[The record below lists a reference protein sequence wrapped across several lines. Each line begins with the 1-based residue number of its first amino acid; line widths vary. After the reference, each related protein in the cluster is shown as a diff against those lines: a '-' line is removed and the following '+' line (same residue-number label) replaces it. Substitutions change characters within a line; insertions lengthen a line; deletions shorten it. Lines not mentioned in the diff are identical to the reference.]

1 MMCRSQSGRTR
12 WGPGGR
18 GKPPNVG
25 VVGRW
30 RDQPTVDD
38 ERVFHDTEREHQVR
52 HRFVLN
58 KCSRGMPDQP
68 KHYPSPTTAGRLPGV
83 VVVGQAENV
92 VVLSNDG
99 AQSGRCTGDS
109 PVPQVSAPLPYGSLL
124 TYGGYSCLSAET
136 GVTCTEVAGSH
147 GFTVNRASFTP
158 R

>member
-1 MMCRSQSGRTR
+1 VMMCRSQSGRTR

-83 VVVGQAENV
+83 VVVGRECGRAQQRWRSV
-92 VVLSNDG
+92 RPLYWRLS
-99 AQSGRCTGDS
+99 RPTGQRAVALRQFADLRRVF
-109 PVPQVSAPLPYGSLL
+109 VPECRDRSDV
-124 TYGGYSCLSAET
+124 
-136 GVTCTEVAGSH
+136 H
-147 GFTVNRASFTP
+147 
-158 R
+158 

>member
-1 MMCRSQSGRTR
+1 VYFTTPSGNIKCAIGSSSTNV
-12 WGPGGR
+12 PVACLINQNTILH
-18 GKPPNVG
+18 PP
-25 VVGRW
+25 RPADCLASW
-30 RDQPTVDD
+30 
-38 ERVFHDTEREHQVR
+38 
-52 HRFVLN
+52 
-58 KCSRGMPDQP
+58 SW
-68 KHYPSPTTAGRLPGV
+68 
-83 VVVGQAENV
+83 AENV